1 MRWHD
6 VWITFALMFLAKM
19 GDKTQ
24 IAVITL
30 VAYRR
35 SPLSVFV
42 GAVLALTLVSL
53 VGVMF
58 GAWITEYLPIGL
70 IHKAGAI
77 AFILIGVLMLFGK
90 V

>member
-1 MRWHD
+1 MRWND
-6 VWITFALMFLAKM
+6 IWLTFGLMFLAEM

-30 VAYRR
+30 VADRR
-35 SPLSVFV
+35 SPICFHR
-42 GAVLALTLVSL
+42 AVLALTLVSL

-58 GAWITEYLPIGL
+58 GAWITEYLPIDI
-70 IHKAGAI
+70 IHKVGAI
-77 AFILIGVLMLFGK
+77 AFIVIGVLMLFGK